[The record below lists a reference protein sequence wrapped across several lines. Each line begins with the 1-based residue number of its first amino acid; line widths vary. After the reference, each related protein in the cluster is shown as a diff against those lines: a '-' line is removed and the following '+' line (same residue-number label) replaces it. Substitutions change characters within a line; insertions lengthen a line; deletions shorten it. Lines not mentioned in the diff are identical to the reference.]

1 MNQTATY
8 VNIMQ
13 ESLVRKKKY
22 LTEIWELT
30 KEQEMIARDK
40 RFDEEAFGSLIDK
53 KEILIN
59 NVNEIDKGFT
69 SLYDKV
75 RTEVLE
81 HKGFYGNQ
89 LKTMQ
94 SLIKEC
100 VDLGVVNFFS
110 HPQNIELCERLTAA
124 GLLTVSTA
132 KPADDLFAGLT
143 FVLTGTLPTM
153 SRDEAGAMIKAAGGK
168 VSGSVSSKTSFVVAG
183 ETAGSKLT
191 KAQALGVPVID
202 EDTLVSMITEKRREP

>member
-30 KEQEMIARDK
+30 KEQEKIAHGK

-75 RTEVLE
+75 RTEVLD
-81 HKGFYGNQ
+81 HKGFYGTQ

-94 SLIKEC
+94 SLIKDC
-100 VDLGVVNFFS
+100 VDLGMQIEVLEERNRAALEQAFSVGFKGVRQAKQSKKVANKYYKSMSNGMVNDS
-110 HPQNIELCERLTAA
+110 ILYDR
-124 GLLTVSTA
+124 
-132 KPADDLFAGLT
+132 K
-143 FVLTGTLPTM
+143 
-153 SRDEAGAMIKAAGGK
+153 K
-168 VSGSVSSKTSFVVAG
+168 
-183 ETAGSKLT
+183 
-191 KAQALGVPVID
+191 
-202 EDTLVSMITEKRREP
+202 

>member
-30 KEQEMIARDK
+30 KEQEKIAHGK

-75 RTEVLE
+75 RTEVLD
-81 HKGFYGNQ
+81 HKGFYGTQ

-94 SLIKEC
+94 SLIKDC
-100 VDLGVVNFFS
+100 VDMGMQIEVLEERNRAALEQAFSVGFKGVRQAKQSKKVANKYYKSMSNGMVNDS
-110 HPQNIELCERLTAA
+110 ILYDR
-124 GLLTVSTA
+124 
-132 KPADDLFAGLT
+132 K
-143 FVLTGTLPTM
+143 
-153 SRDEAGAMIKAAGGK
+153 K
-168 VSGSVSSKTSFVVAG
+168 
-183 ETAGSKLT
+183 
-191 KAQALGVPVID
+191 
-202 EDTLVSMITEKRREP
+202 

>member
-30 KEQEMIARDK
+30 KEQEKIAHSK
-40 RFDEEAFGSLIDK
+40 RFDEEAFGKLIDQ

-94 SLIKEC
+94 SLIKDC
-100 VDLGVVNFFS
+100 VDLGMQIEVLEERNRAALEQAFSVGFKGVRQAKQSKKVANKYYKSMSNGMVNDS
-110 HPQNIELCERLTAA
+110 ILYDR
-124 GLLTVSTA
+124 
-132 KPADDLFAGLT
+132 K
-143 FVLTGTLPTM
+143 
-153 SRDEAGAMIKAAGGK
+153 K
-168 VSGSVSSKTSFVVAG
+168 
-183 ETAGSKLT
+183 
-191 KAQALGVPVID
+191 
-202 EDTLVSMITEKRREP
+202 